1 MSNNKPPQKPS
12 NNPNSTPNNKPPQR
26 PAIKPQMMFQSQ
38 DAQPQYKMKN
48 APARTG
54 SNSQGF
60 ITQSQ
65 AGIVTNELSPKKP

>member
-12 NNPNSTPNNKPPQR
+12 NNPNSTPNKKENPKPNPNTIQL
-26 PAIKPQMMFQSQ
+26 QCE
-38 DAQPQYKMKN
+38 MKN

-60 ITQSQ
+60 ITKTQVD
-65 AGIVTNELSPKKP
+65 IVTNELSPKKP